1 MLRESPVD
9 LKGMTMSTEHED
21 LSIPTR
27 SVLNRDSGNDR
38 LLDEVAIRLST
49 MQGPDGQLRT
59 QTIACWVREAA
70 DQFIGAPVQAF
81 VPVLVEHIVRER
93 ITEAHS
99 RSHRWETTARQDR
112 GAA

>member
-9 LKGMTMSTEHED
+9 LKGMTMPTAHKD

-27 SVLNRDSGNDR
+27 SVPNRDSGNDR
-38 LLDEVAIRLST
+38 LLDEVATRLST
-49 MQGPDGQLRT
+49 KEAHNGQIRN
-59 QTIACWVREAA
+59 QTIASWVREAA

-93 ITEAHS
+93 IAEANS
-99 RSHRWETTARQDR
+99 RSHRLETTARQDR